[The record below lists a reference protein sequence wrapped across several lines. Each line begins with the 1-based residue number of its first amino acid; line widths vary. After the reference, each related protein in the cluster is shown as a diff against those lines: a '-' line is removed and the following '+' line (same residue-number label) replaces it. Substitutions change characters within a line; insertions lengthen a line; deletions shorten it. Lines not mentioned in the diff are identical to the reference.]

1 MCGGTE
7 RQADYD
13 NNDLVPGLPD
23 AIAMVKTIAIL
34 KPNAKN
40 VCIASANYLVG
51 NFPTTF
57 EGRSR

>member
-13 NNDLVPGLPD
+13 NNDLVPVLPD

-34 KPNAKN
+34 KPTAEKN
-40 VCIASANYLVG
+40 YIVSANYLVG
-51 NFPTTF
+51 RFPTTF
-57 EGRSR
+57 EGKSR